1 MTRRILVALSGTP
14 LTASAV
20 RHALELAKAHHAEI
34 TGVTDI
40 DLAKVAGIGPIPM
53 GAGAAATELVEHRLQ
68 LTEQHVTESIEGF
81 ESACAEAGVSCS
93 VVRETGNPYEKL
105 ISLWRYHDFTV
116 AGLRGLFEYGIFHN
130 PDDVLI
136 QLIAKG
142 VRPILAVARDYRPIR
157 RVLVAYSGSMESAK
171 ALKQFVQLRLWPEIT
186 LKIVSFDRE
195 HDNADSLLDDA
206 AAYCR
211 LHGYEAEVQ
220 HLAGS
225 PTRHLLEHADQCKT
239 DLVVMGSS
247 SRARIFQHLLGD
259 TTLHAVRHAE
269 IPLFLTQ

>member
-1 MTRRILVALSGTP
+1 MTKRILVALSGTP

-20 RHALELAKAHHAEI
+20 QHALELAKTHDAEI

-40 DLAKVAGIGPIPM
+40 DLAKVASVGPIPM

-68 LTEQHVTESIEGF
+68 LTEQHVTESIERF

-142 VRPILAVARDYRPIR
+142 VRPILAVAREYRPIR
-157 RVLVAYSGSMESAK
+157 NVLVAYSGSMESAK
-171 ALKQFVQLRLWPEIT
+171 ALKRFVQLRLWPDIA
-186 LKIVSFDRE
+186 LKIVSFDRAHE
-195 HDNADSLLDDA
+195 KTDSLLADA
-206 AAYCR
+206 AGYCR
-211 LHGYEAEVQ
+211 LHGYEAETQ
-220 HLAGS
+220 HLEGS
-225 PTRHLLEHADQCKT
+225 PTKHLLEHADQCKA
-239 DLVVMGSS
+239 DLIVMGSS

-259 TTLHAVRHAE
+259 TTLHAIRHAE

>member
-1 MTRRILVALSGTP
+1 MTKRILVALSGTP
-14 LTASAV
+14 LTGSAV
-20 RHALELAKAHHAEI
+20 QHALELAKTHDAEI

-40 DLAKVAGIGPIPM
+40 DLAKVASVGPIPM

-68 LTEQHVTESIEGF
+68 ITEQHVTDSIERF

-93 VVRETGNPYEKL
+93 VVRETGDPYEKL

-142 VRPILAVARDYRPIR
+142 VRPILAVAREYRPIR

-171 ALKQFVQLRLWPEIT
+171 ALKQFVQLRLWPDVT
-186 LKIVSFDRE
+186 LKIVCFDRGHE
-195 HDNADSLLDDA
+195 KTDSLLDDA
-206 AAYCR
+206 AGYCR

-220 HLAGS
+220 HLEGS
-225 PTRHLLEHADQCKT
+225 PTKHLLEHAGQCT
-239 DLVVMGSS
+239 ADLIVMGSS